1 MRRVAY
7 GGRVAECADTY
18 ASKQTTQTAAVMAD
32 AAMVFHLKVQVL
44 MDMAHGHCSEEKW
57 G

>member
-1 MRRVAY
+1 
-7 GGRVAECADTY
+7 
-18 ASKQTTQTAAVMAD
+18 MAD

-57 G
+57 GWDEDGDGRCP